1 MKTEHRFAMMA
12 IAMLVASAML
22 VCAPASDAEGTDD
35 AKTAAVITDSGEFD
49 SIADALKG
57 AGSQEVIFLNDDLE
71 EDVVIPSGAD
81 RIIDLNGHTLTNV
94 KGDTITV
101 GLGATL
107 EIRDSVGGG
116 LVDNISHGKAAVYNN
131 GDVTIT
137 SGAFDRSKENGNSKE
152 SSGGNSYYVILNHGV
167 MTIDGGDFTLNG
179 KFSSM
184 IVNGYYNYA
193 KTADGQ
199 RVAYIEGTNQA
210 NPELTINGGSFDGGL
225 NTLKNDDGGVMT
237 INGGKFVNSGQNTL
251 QNHNIATVNGG
262 DFSLNGE
269 IGLYVVYNHG
279 CDAGLDIGLLNING
293 GTFRG
298 PVMNVVKEGVECKIV
313 VEGGTFDCTFMPE
326 TTAIEFHKAS
336 FVGTAPQHIRDT
348 AQAAIGSTY
357 YADIADAIADAK
369 KGDTVSILNNITE
382 FCSVAVANDVV
393 IEGGEHSFAGTFA
406 LDATD
411 SVKGAYAVDI
421 RNVKFVNAESEAI
434 LGASSGTVR
443 GADLTV
449 TGCTFSG
456 YATAIALSNVRTL
469 VLDGCTFDGCDADI
483 DVFGTSDA
491 VIDVKGCAFK
501 ADAQLQVAQRGGAGM
516 TDDVSDA
523 TGKTSGTIEL
533 LKVAATNF
541 EDGCGIV
548 IGAGA
553 NDDGSA
559 KTFAGAFDISIA
571 SKGVTSVVYGL
582 GDDGLEVIL
591 ADKAEMVASTVLDE
605 RKPLVVGVIALK
617 LKDAGLSGTVPEA
630 ITVVMDGTAAIPA
643 GESFDGKIFF
653 DNQLANGVVL
663 ADIVAGKD
671 GATFSK
677 GSVEI
682 AGTLGGTRGML
693 TVVGIAKVLDALNLG
708 GVQLVVPATASLMV
722 EKDGAVTGDGEI
734 VNNGTVKV
742 KGTVE
747 TSIHNNAGSKLQVAL
762 TGDVDRSLVDGK
774 GEVAYDSIIVST
786 IPTQN
791 VKVGQKID
799 LAVIT
804 DPADATIVLKAN
816 YSPAWLSISS
826 DGHIVGTAA
835 QDGSYNVTIVVS
847 YADRADVTE
856 SFIINVSAAE
866 DGSDDNKDAGN
877 NGVLRMVIIAIV
889 ALLFIVLVVRFFIG

>member
-1 MKTEHRFAMMA
+1 MKTENRFAMMA

-35 AKTAAVITDSGEFD
+35 AKTAAVITDNGEFD

-57 AGSQEVIFLNDDLE
+57 ADSQEVIFLNDDLE
-71 EDVVIPSGAD
+71 EDVVIAETGAD
-81 RIIDLNGHTLTNV
+81 RIIDLNGHSLTNV
-94 KGDTITV
+94 EGDTITV
-101 GLGATL
+101 EFGATL

-131 GDVTIT
+131 GTVTIE
-137 SGAFDRSKENGNSKE
+137 SGAFDRSKEAGADAE
-152 SSGGNSYYVILNHGV
+152 TSGDNSYYVIVNHGD
-167 MTIDGGDFTLNG
+167 MTINGGEFTQNG

-184 IVNGYYNYA
+184 ISNGYYSY
-193 KTADGQ
+193 KSTDSRSGH
-199 RVAYIEGTNQA
+199 VEGTNHA

-225 NTLKNDDGGVMT
+225 NTLKNDDGAVLT
-237 INGGKFVNSGQNTL
+237 INGGKFINSAQNTL
-251 QNHNIATVNGG
+251 QNHNVATINGG
-262 DFSLNGE
+262 SFSIDEGD
-269 IGLYVVYNHG
+269 GLYVVYNCG
-279 CDAGLDIGLLNING
+279 CGANIDVGLLTING
-293 GTFRG
+293 GTFKG
-298 PVMNVVKEGVECKIV
+298 SVWNDVTAGVDGKIV
-313 VEGGTFDCTFMPE
+313 VKGGSFDCTFIPE

-369 KGDTVSILNNITE
+369 KGDTVSILNDITE
-382 FCSVAVANDVV
+382 FCSVTVANDVV

-406 LDATD
+406 LDAAD
-411 SVKGAYAVDI
+411 SVKGAYSVDI

-434 LGASSGTVR
+434 VGASSGAVR

-456 YATAIALSNVRTL
+456 YATAIALSNVRAL

-491 VIDVKGCAFK
+491 TIDVKGCAFK

-516 TDDVSDA
+516 TDDVSEV
-523 TGKTSGTIEL
+523 TGKASGTIEL
-533 LKVAATNF
+533 LKVASTTF

-553 NDDGSA
+553 NGDGSA
-559 KTFAGAFDISIA
+559 KTFTGAFDVSIA
-571 SKGVTSVVYGL
+571 SKGATSVVYDL
-582 GDDGLEVIL
+582 DDDGLEVIL
-591 ADKAEMVASTVLDE
+591 ADKAEMAASTVLDE
-605 RKPLVVGVIALK
+605 RKQLVTGVIALK
-617 LKDAGLSGTVPEA
+617 LKDAGLSRTVPEA

-643 GESFDGKIFF
+643 GEPFDGKIFF

-671 GATFSK
+671 GATFTK
-677 GSVEI
+677 GSVAI
-682 AGTLGGTRGML
+682 AGSLGGTGGML
-693 TVVGIAKVLDALNLG
+693 TVVGIAKVLDALDLG

-734 VNNGTVKV
+734 LNNGTVKV

-747 TSIHNNAGSKLQVAL
+747 TGIHNNAGSKLQVAL
-762 TGDVDRSLVDGK
+762 TGDVDRSLVDGN
-774 GEVAYDSIIVST
+774 GEVSYDSIIVST

-799 LAVIT
+799 IAVIT
-804 DPADATIVLKAN
+804 DPADAKIVLKSDV
-816 YSPAWLSISS
+816 SPSWLTISS
-826 DGHIVGTAA
+826 NGHIVGTAA

-847 YADRADVTE
+847 YTDRADVTE
-856 SFIINVSAAE
+856 SFIINVSAAG

-877 NGVLRMVIIAIV
+877 NGVLRIAIIAIV
-889 ALLFIVLVVRFFIG
+889 ALLVIVLVVRFFIG